1 MRKKKMMQKAK
12 NPFQG
17 LFKALRNWPFFVV
30 MLSLLASCATTAK
43 RASQP
48 ETRLSPEILK
58 EDLSLLKRILEA
70 NHPSLYWYTSKD
82 SLDAQYARTFSAI
95 KDSMNLV
102 SYKNLLAQ
110 WVAQIQC
117 GHTRVLFPTNF
128 SRSAD
133 RFRFPSFPLTLK
145 VWNDTA
151 VVTGNF
157 DRNDSILRRGTAII
171 SINDRSIANITST
184 MYAYMSTDG
193 NALNHKAQNISSNF
207 PAWYRTVFGVDTLYR
222 FVYRTKEGSIDTVLR
237 KAFTPVR
244 ITSAAR
250 VDSSSSTA
258 PALSRRKIRLLSK
271 RMLMVD
277 TVNRFAVMR
286 LNTFSNG
293 AMKKFFRSSFR
304 SLKKLGINDLA
315 IDLRENGGGRVNNYI
330 RLTRYLAQQPFK
342 VGDTVAAT
350 TRNIQYKRYIKPA
363 WPFWI
368 AMQFSAKKMEDGKY
382 HYRRY
387 ERHYF
392 QPYTSDKAYNGNLYL
407 IQAGATFSAASMFT
421 ATLKGQSNVLIVG
434 EESGGG
440 FYGNSAMHIPEIVLP
455 NTRVRVTLP
464 LYRLVMDKQ
473 RPKGRGVMPDV
484 EVPPNAAMIAKGL
497 DPKLFYISNLIAARK
512 QAAVKE

>member
-1 MRKKKMMQKAK
+1 MIPEAK

-17 LFKALRNWPFFVV
+17 LFKALRNGAVFVIIF
-30 MLSLLASCATTAK
+30 SLLISCVGSK
-43 RASQP
+43 RFANRP
-48 ETRLSPEILK
+48 DARYSPEILK

-82 SLDAQYARTFSAI
+82 SLDAQYLRTISAI
-95 KDSMNLV
+95 KDSMDLV
-102 SYKNLLAQ
+102 AYKNLLAQ

-128 SRSAD
+128 SRNAD
-133 RFRFPSFPLTLK
+133 RFRYPSFPLTLK

-157 DRNDSILRRGTAII
+157 DRNDSVLRRGIQLL
-171 SINDRSIANITST
+171 SINDRSIANITET
-184 MYAYMSTDG
+184 MFAYMSTDG
-193 NALNHKAQNISSNF
+193 KAINHKAQNISSNF
-207 PAWYRTVFGVDTLYR
+207 PAWYRTVFGSDTLYR

-250 VDSSSSTA
+250 VDTSDNTG
-258 PALSRRKIRLLSK
+258 PTLSKRAIRLLSK
-271 RMLMVD
+271 RVLMVD

-293 AMKKFFRSSFR
+293 AMKRFFRSSFR
-304 SLKKLGINDLA
+304 SLKKLGIQDLA

-368 AMQFSAKKMEDGKY
+368 AMQFSATKMKDGKY

-392 QPYTSDKAYNGNLYL
+392 QPYAADKAYNGNLYL

-421 ATLKGQSNVLIVG
+421 ATLKGQPNVLIVG

-440 FYGNSAMHIPEIVLP
+440 YYGNSAMHIPEIVLP

-464 LYRLVMDKQ
+464 LYRLVMDKN
-473 RPKGRGVMPDV
+473 RVKGRGVMPDV
-484 EVPPNAAMIAKGL
+484 YVPPNAAMIAKGV
-497 DPKLFYISNLIAARK
+497 DPKLLYISNLIAARK

>member
-1 MRKKKMMQKAK
+1 MIEKAK

-17 LFKALRNWPFFVV
+17 LFKAMGQRAHIVV
-30 MLSLLASCATTAK
+30 ISSLLISCTGSK
-43 RASQP
+43 RLSTRTD
-48 ETRLSPEILK
+48 TRLSPEILK

-82 SLDAQYARTFSAI
+82 SLDAQYQHVFSAI
-95 KDSMNLV
+95 KDSMDLLT
-102 SYKNLLAQ
+102 YKNLLAQ

-117 GHTRVLFPTNF
+117 GHTRVLFPTAF
-128 SRSAD
+128 SRNAD
-133 RFRFPSFPLTLK
+133 RFRYPAFPLSLK
-145 VWNDTA
+145 VWKDTA
-151 VVTGNF
+151 VVTGNY
-157 DRNDSILRRGTAII
+157 DRNDSIFRRGTQII
-171 SINDRSIANITST
+171 SINERSIASITKT

-207 PAWYRTVFGVDTLYR
+207 PVWYKTVFGT
-222 FVYRTKEGSIDTVLR
+222 DTVFRVVYKTKAGELDTALR

-244 ITSAAR
+244 VVSTVRS
-250 VDSSSSTA
+250 DSSRDA
-258 PALSRRKIRLLSK
+258 GPALSKRQIRLLSK
-271 RMLMVD
+271 RILMVD

-286 LNTFSNG
+286 LNTFSSG

-304 SLKKLGINDLA
+304 SLKKLGIDDLA

-330 RLTRYLAQQPFK
+330 RLTKYLAQKPFK
-342 VGDTVAAT
+342 VGDTVAAS

-368 AMQFSAKKMEDGKY
+368 AMQFRAKKMEDGKY

-387 ERHYF
+387 ERHYY
-392 QPYTSDKAYNGNLYL
+392 QPYAADKAYRGNLYL

-421 ATLKGQSNVLIVG
+421 ASLKGQSNALIVG

-440 FYGNSAMHIPEIVLP
+440 YYGNSAMHIPEIVLP
-455 NTRVRVTLP
+455 NSKLRVTLP
-464 LYRLVMDKQ
+464 LYRLVMDKN
-473 RPKGRGVMPDV
+473 RSKGRGVLPDI
-484 EVPPNAAMIAKGL
+484 EVPPNAAMIAKGV
-497 DPKLFYISNLIAARK
+497 DPKLLYISNLIAARK

>member
-1 MRKKKMMQKAK
+1 MVSKAK
-12 NPFQG
+12 NPFQAV
-17 LFKALRNWPFFVV
+17 FKA
-30 MLSLLASCATTAK
+30 MQMGATLLIISSILTSCAVFAPSKTN
-43 RASQP
+43 P
-48 ETRLSPEILK
+48 ETKLAPQLLK

-70 NHPSLYWYTSKD
+70 NHPSLYWYSSQE
-82 SLDAQYARTFSAI
+82 SLDTSYQRVFAAI

-102 SYKNLLAQ
+102 AYKNLLAE

-128 SRSAD
+128 SRNAD
-133 RFRFPSFPLTLK
+133 KFRYPSFPLTLK

-151 VVTGNF
+151 IVTGNF
-157 DRNDSILRRGTAII
+157 DRNDSVLRRGTQLL
-171 SINDRSIANITST
+171 SINDRSIANIAAT
-184 MYAYMSTDG
+184 MYKYMSTDG
-193 NALNHKAQNISSNF
+193 VANNHKAQNISSNF
-207 PAWYRTVFGVDTLYR
+207 PAWYRTVFRTDTLYR
-222 FVYRTKEGSIDTVLR
+222 FVYRTKDGDIDTVLR

-244 ITSAAR
+244 IVAATSI
-250 VDSSSSTA
+250 DSSRTGGST
-258 PALSRRKIRLLSK
+258 LSKRAIKLLSK
-271 RMLMVD
+271 RVLMVD
-277 TVNRFAVMR
+277 TANRFAVMR

-293 AMKKFFRSSFR
+293 AMKRFFRSSFR
-304 SLKKLGINDLA
+304 SLKKLGIQDLA

-342 VGDTVAAT
+342 VGDTVAAS

-387 ERHYF
+387 ERHYY
-392 QPYTSDKAYNGNLYL
+392 QPYDEEQRYNGNLYL

-440 FYGNSAMHIPEIVLP
+440 YYGNSAMHIPEIVLP
-455 NTRVRVTLP
+455 NSKLRVTLP
-464 LYRLVMDKQ
+464 LYRLVMDKN
-473 RPKGRGVMPDV
+473 RPKGRGVLPDI
-484 EVPPNAAMIAKGL
+484 EVPPNAAMIAKGV
-497 DPKLFYISNLIAARK
+497 DPKLLYISNLIAARK

>member
-1 MRKKKMMQKAK
+1 MVSKAK
-12 NPFQG
+12 SPFQAV
-17 LFKALRNWPFFVV
+17 FKAMQVATI
-30 MLSLLASCATTAK
+30 LLITSSILTSCAVFAPVKTN
-43 RASQP
+43 P
-48 ETRLSPEILK
+48 ETKLAPQILK

-70 NHPSLYWYTSKD
+70 NHPSLYWYSSQE
-82 SLDAQYARTFSAI
+82 SLDTAYQRAFAAI

-102 SYKNLLAQ
+102 AYKNLLAE

-128 SRSAD
+128 SRNAD
-133 RFRFPSFPLTLK
+133 RFRYPSFPLTLK

-157 DRNDSILRRGTAII
+157 DRNDSVLRRGVQLL
-171 SINDRSIANITST
+171 SINDRSIASITAS
-184 MYAYMSTDG
+184 MYKYMSTDG
-193 NALNHKAQNISSNF
+193 LANNHKAQNISSNF
-207 PAWYRTVFGVDTLYR
+207 PAWYRTVFGTDTLYR
-222 FVYRTKEGSIDTVLR
+222 FVYRTKDGNTDTVLR

-244 ITSAAR
+244 IASAAR
-250 VDSSSSTA
+250 VDSSSNTG
-258 PALSRRKIRLLSK
+258 PTLSKRAIKLLSK
-271 RMLMVD
+271 RVLMVD

-293 AMKKFFRSSFR
+293 AMKRFFRSSFR
-304 SLKKLGINDLA
+304 SLKQLGISNLA

-342 VGDTVAAT
+342 VGDTVAAS

-368 AMQFSAKKMEDGKY
+368 AMQLGAKKMEDGKY

-392 QPYTSDKAYNGNLYL
+392 QPYGTDKAYKGNVFL

-440 FYGNSAMHIPEIVLP
+440 YYGNSAMHIPEIVLP
-455 NTRVRVTLP
+455 KTKLRVTLP
-464 LYRLVMDKQ
+464 LYRLVMDKK
-473 RPKGRGVMPDV
+473 RPKGHGVMPDIY
-484 EVPPNAAMIAKGL
+484 VPPSIQAIQQGI
-497 DPKLFYISNLIAARK
+497 DPKLAAIK
-512 QAAVKE
+512 LYYENVSKH

>member
-1 MRKKKMMQKAK
+1 MVSKAK
-12 NPFQG
+12 NPFQAV
-17 LFKALRNWPFFVV
+17 FKA
-30 MLSLLASCATTAK
+30 MQMGALLLITSSILISCAVFTPAK
-43 RASQP
+43 TSP
-48 ETRLSPEILK
+48 ETKLSPQILK

-70 NHPSLYWYTSKD
+70 NHPSLYWYSSQE
-82 SLDAQYARTFSAI
+82 SLDRAYQRAFGAI

-102 SYKNLLAQ
+102 AYKNLLAE

-128 SRSAD
+128 SRNAD
-133 RFRFPSFPLTLK
+133 RFRYPSFPLTLK

-157 DRNDSILRRGTAII
+157 DRNDSVLRRGTAII
-171 SINDRSIANITST
+171 SINDRSIANITAT

-207 PAWYRTVFGVDTLYR
+207 PAWYRTVFGTDTLYR
-222 FVYRTKEGSIDTVLR
+222 FVYRTKEGNTDTVSR
-237 KAFTPVR
+237 KAFTPIRVA
-244 ITSAAR
+244 SASS
-250 VDSSSSTA
+250 VDSSRNTTA
-258 PALSRRKIRLLSK
+258 TLSKRAVRLLSK
-271 RMLMVD
+271 RVLMVD

-293 AMKKFFRSSFR
+293 AMKRFFRSSFR
-304 SLKKLGINDLA
+304 SLKKLGIQDLA

-368 AMQFSAKKMEDGKY
+368 AMQFSATKMEDGKF

-392 QPYTSDKAYNGNLYL
+392 QPYSSDKAYRGNLYL
-407 IQAGATFSAASMFT
+407 IQGGATFSAASMFT
-421 ATLKGQSNVLIVG
+421 ATLKGQSNVLVVG

-440 FYGNSAMHIPEIVLP
+440 YYGNSAMHIPEIVLP
-455 NTRVRVTLP
+455 NSKLRVTLP
-464 LYRLVMDKQ
+464 LYRLVMDKN
-473 RPKGRGVMPDV
+473 RVKGRGVMPDIA
-484 EVPPNAAMIAKGL
+484 VPPNATMIAKGV
-497 DPKLFYISNLIAARK
+497 DPKLLYISNLIAAKK
-512 QAAVKE
+512 QAALKQ